1 MKFNTYDRTPRRK
14 TPRWIT
20 IILISF
26 FAGFTAI
33 MLLVGVALS
42 IDLQSVFPFFIMLLS
57 ILFFAFIESIYI
69 YNVYKAY
76 FEIDA
81 DTIKL
86 VSYPFFKRKEKS
98 VSLAD
103 IKKIKRE
110 SGGKPPHYLAFKNN
124 QNKTLFRTVDVP
136 EIRAYFETLGFK
148 VEF

>member
-1 MKFNTYDRTPRRK
+1 
-14 TPRWIT
+14 
-20 IILISF
+20 
-26 FAGFTAI
+26 
-33 MLLVGVALS
+33 MLLMGVALS
-42 IDLQSVFPFFIMLLS
+42 IDLQSVFPFFIVLLS
-57 ILFFAFIESIYI
+57 ILFFAFIASIYV

-110 SGGKPPHYLAFKNN
+110 SGGKPPHYLAFENN
-124 QNKTLFRTVDVP
+124 DNKTLFRTVDVP
-136 EIRAYFETLGFK
+136 EIRAYFEGLGFK

>member
-1 MKFNTYDRTPRRK
+1 
-14 TPRWIT
+14 
-20 IILISF
+20 
-26 FAGFTAI
+26 

-103 IKKIKRE
+103 IKKIKWQ
-110 SGGKPPHYLAFKNN
+110 SGGKPLNYLAFKNN

-136 EIRAYFETLGFK
+136 EIRAYFEDLGFK

>member
-14 TPRWIT
+14 TPKWIT

-42 IDLQSVFPFFIMLLS
+42 IDLQSVFPFFIILLS
-57 ILFFAFIESIYI
+57 ILFFAFIASIYV

-81 DTIKL
+81 NTIRL
-86 VSYPFFKRKEKS
+86 VSYPFFKRKERS

-103 IKKIKRE
+103 VKTIKWE
-110 SGGKPPHYLAFKNN
+110 FGGKHPNYLAFKNN

-136 EIRAYFETLGFK
+136 EIRAYFEGLGFK
-148 VEF
+148 VDF